1 MIASA
6 LNSGARVGVVSGSM
20 ADAVNLRLISGVE
33 CRFHSGAAI
42 HLSRRGVFNMAGDW
56 IKIEEN
62 MPDKPEVWRI
72 ASILGIDGDMVAGKL
87 FRVWAWA
94 SRNCNANGV
103 TNVTVL
109 PLLDRCAGVKGF
121 CLAMQQVGWLE
132 IKEDTVSFP
141 NFDRHCSQTAKD
153 RANANRRVAKHR
165 AKCNG
170 ETVTDVTLAP
180 LQKPLPE
187 KRREDNTP
195 IVPKGDMQLRAE
207 ALVKRRVETPLGP
220 KDQKAFKA
228 ASASLSATNEE
239 QWQAL
244 EAFYAAPQETTFARK
259 DLVTLLNNWNGE
271 IDRAMAWTG
280 KNGNR
285 HEPELKYV

>member
-1 MIASA
+1 
-6 LNSGARVGVVSGSM
+6 M
-20 ADAVNLRLISGVE
+20 ADAESLPPMSGKGCSFPSGDLIPRIIG
-33 CRFHSGAAI
+33 RPI
-42 HLSRRGVFNMAGDW
+42 NMAGDW
-56 IKIEEN
+56 IKVEEN

-72 ASILGIDGDMVAGKL
+72 ASILGIDGDTVAGKL

-94 SRNCNANGV
+94 SRNCNADGV

-121 CLAMQQVGWLE
+121 CLAMQEVGWL
-132 IKEDTVSFP
+132 IVAGDLVRFP
-141 NFDRHCSQTAKD
+141 NFERHCSQTAKD

-165 AKCNG
+165 AKCNAK
-170 ETVTDVTLAP
+170 TVTDVTPPP

-187 KRREDNTP
+187 KRRKDNTP
-195 IVPKGDMQLRAE
+195 IVPKGDIQLRAE
-207 ALVKRRVETPLGP
+207 ALVKRRVETPPGP

-228 ASASLSATNEE
+228 ASASLSSTTEE

>member
-1 MIASA
+1 
-6 LNSGARVGVVSGSM
+6 M
-20 ADAVNLRLISGVE
+20 ADAVNLRLISGGE

-42 HLSRRGVFNMAGDW
+42 YLSKRGVFKMAGDW
-56 IKIEEN
+56 IKVEEN

-72 ASILGIDGDMVAGKL
+72 ASILGIDGDTVAGKL
-87 FRVWAWA
+87 FRVWGWA
-94 SRNCNANGV
+94 SRNCNADGV

-109 PLLDRCAGVKGF
+109 PLLDRCAGVTGF
-121 CLAMQQVGWLE
+121 CLAMQEVGWL
-132 IKEDTVSFP
+132 IVAGDLVRFP
-141 NFDRHCSQTAKD
+141 NFERHCSQTAKD

-165 AKCNG
+165 AKCNAK
-170 ETVTDVTLAP
+170 TVTDVTPPP

-187 KRREDNTP
+187 KRRKDNTP
-195 IVPKGDMQLRAE
+195 IVPKGDIQLRAE
-207 ALVKRRVETPLGP
+207 ALVKRRVETPPGP

-228 ASASLSATNEE
+228 ASASLSSTTEE

-271 IDRAMAWTG
+271 IDRATAWAV
-280 KNGNR
+280 KNMKTA
-285 HEPELKYV
+285 EPELKYV